1 MISTVQAG
9 PRFLSG
15 DEVRVA
21 LTVSEAADAL
31 ERALSAGIDP
41 EAEPARMIVP
51 VQTGQLILMPAA
63 DSGLATVKVVTAGGN
78 PRVQG
83 LVVAFD
89 LATLAPV
96 AVLDGIALTVL
107 RTTAVSL
114 LAARMLAPSRPRR
127 LVVFGRGPQ
136 AAAHADA
143 LRTEFDLEEV
153 EMLGSAT
160 TAADADRAVAR
171 ADIVCCATTA
181 TEPLFDGDQVA
192 DHALVI
198 AIGSHEPGVREVDER
213 LVMRSRVLV
222 ESRQSAL
229 REAGDI
235 IIAGADAQHL
245 TTLAELAAGGALATD
260 RPRLFKSTGMA
271 WEDTAVTG
279 AILGAT
285 ASTQKGGAS

>member
-1 MISTVQAG
+1 MIPSVQAG
-9 PRFLSG
+9 PRFLTG
-15 DEVRVA
+15 DEVRRA

-31 ERALSAGIDP
+31 ERALLAGIDP
-41 EAEPARMIVP
+41 EAEAARLIVP

-63 DSGLATVKVVTAGGN
+63 NGGLATVKVVTAGGD
-78 PRVQG
+78 PRIQG

-89 LATLAPV
+89 LTTLAPV
-96 AVLDGIALTVL
+96 AVLDGIALTVV

-136 AAAHADA
+136 AMAHGEA
-143 LRTEFDLEEV
+143 LRAEFGLEQVEV
-153 EMLGSAT
+153 LGSAT
-160 TAADADRAVAR
+160 TAADANRAVAR

-181 TEPLFDGDQVA
+181 TKPLFDGGQVR

-198 AIGSHEPGVREVDER
+198 AIGSHEPGAREVDER
-213 LVMRSRVLV
+213 LVMRSQLVV

-229 REAGDI
+229 REAGDLI
-235 IIAGADAQHL
+235 MAGASDTDL
-245 TTLAELAAGGALATD
+245 TTLSELTAGARAATD

-271 WEDTAVTG
+271 WEDTVITG
-279 AILGAT
+279 AILGAN
-285 ASTQKGGAS
+285 ASTQTGGAS